1 MSSTDRGAD
10 IVRRLVS
17 LERIP
22 MFAQLSPAVLYGLA
36 ERATVGTV
44 LAGAPL
50 GGGSALTF
58 VPLGAPAT
66 GRAGALDAH
75 APGLLEALAGEP
87 PPETLASGASTSI
100 LRVETGDLHAIL
112 EDEFSLF
119 LAVARAVAGALVE
132 ATRAA
137 RGASFGRPEAAAP
150 TEGNLE
156 LIERVLCLRST
167 LPFARH
173 RVASLVQLARL
184 ASEVRADDGV
194 ELFRQSE
201 AADGVLLPIEGVL
214 RARID
219 GRDAF
224 TLASGSVLPIVD
236 AVTRQPRWFSATT
249 AGPTRALVIPIE
261 RFVDVLE
268 DQPELARATLKSLSA
283 ECLRVRLLEAPPT
296 SSRR

>member
-1 MSSTDRGAD
+1 M
-10 IVRRLVS
+10 
-17 LERIP
+17 
-22 MFAQLSPAVLYGLA
+22 
-36 ERATVGTV
+36 
-44 LAGAPL
+44 
-50 GGGSALTF
+50 
-58 VPLGAPAT
+58 
-66 GRAGALDAH
+66 
-75 APGLLEALAGEP
+75 
-87 PPETLASGASTSI
+87 
-100 LRVETGDLHAIL
+100 RVETGDLHAIL

-268 DQPELARATLKSLSA
+268 DQPEARTRDAQIFVGRVPARQAARGPADVFAALTRAHLSSSARTSVSSCESAARSARATAGASSA
-283 ECLRVRLLEAPPT
+283 IARCEP
-296 SSRR
+296 